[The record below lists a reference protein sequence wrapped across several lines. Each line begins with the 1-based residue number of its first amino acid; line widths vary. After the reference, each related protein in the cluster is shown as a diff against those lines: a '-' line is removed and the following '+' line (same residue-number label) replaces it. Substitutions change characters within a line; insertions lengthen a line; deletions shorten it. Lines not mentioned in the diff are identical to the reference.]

1 VLSISASHQPY
12 MYTSRGITVL
22 YECSVHVQFS
32 YYINIRQPNGS
43 LTLMEA
49 DKLN

>member
-1 VLSISASHQPY
+1 
-12 MYTSRGITVL
+12 MTSRGITML
-22 YECSVHVQFS
+22 YECSVQFS
-32 YYINIRQPNGS
+32 YYINNRQPNGS